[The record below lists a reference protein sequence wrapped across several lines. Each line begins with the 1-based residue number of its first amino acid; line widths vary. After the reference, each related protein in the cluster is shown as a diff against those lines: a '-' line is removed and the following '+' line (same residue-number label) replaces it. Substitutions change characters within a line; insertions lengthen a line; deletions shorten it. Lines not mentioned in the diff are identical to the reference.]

1 MRILGKEGVISG
13 SDANRIVNEAI
24 SNVTFKDKRLG
35 EILRAMDYQSIDS

>member
-35 EILRAMDYQSIDS
+35 GILRAIDYQSIYR